1 METASRVGSDTW
13 RTATWSVPL
22 VFQLVLTLFL
32 ATTWAAGKWVFVGDT
47 HRTLMSMSAGAATST
62 VVALVI
68 SIVLFKA
75 PSSRLRG
82 VGLAVAGSAAAVLIG
97 WLLAAFWIYA

>member
-1 METASRVGSDTW
+1 MDTASRVSSDPW
-13 RTATWSVPL
+13 RIATWSVPL

-32 ATTWAAGKWVFVGDT
+32 STTWAAGKWVLVSDT
-47 HRTLMSMSAGAATST
+47 HRTIMSAGAVTSS

-75 PSSRLRG
+75 RSSRLRG
-82 VGLAVAGSAAAVLIG
+82 VGLALAGSAAAVLIG
-97 WLLAAFWIYA
+97 WLVAAFWIYE